1 MKYLITGGAGF
12 IGSALIRK
20 LILNKKNTILNYDN
34 LTYSSN
40 LNNLK
45 NVLENKRYF
54 FVKGDINDEKKLY
67 SALTDYKPDIIMN
80 LAAETHVDR
89 SITNSEKFIQTNICG
104 TYNLLNIAYK
114 YWLDLSSKKQNEFR
128 FHHISTDEVYGSLLK
143 NGKFS
148 ESNPYNPSSP
158 YSASKASSDH
168 LVNAWFKTYNLPVLI
183 TNCSNNYGPYQ
194 YPEKLIPKII
204 LNALNKKEI
213 PLYGNGDN
221 IRDWLFVDDHIE
233 ALMLVINKG
242 IPGETY
248 NIGGGCE
255 KKNIEVAYLICD
267 FIAEYLEPKG
277 EYFEYKSLI
286 KFVTDRPGHDFRYAI
301 DSSKI
306 YNNLGWQP
314 IESFDSGIKKTIE
327 WYLNNI
333 DFFK

>member
-1 MKYLITGGAGF
+1 MRYFVTGGAGF

-20 LILNKKNTILNYDN
+20 LILNNKNIILNYDN

-45 NVLENKRYF
+45 NTSKNKRYY
-54 FVKGDINDEKKLY
+54 FVKGDINDEEKLY
-67 SALTDYKPDIIMN
+67 SSLIDYKPDIIMN

-89 SITNSEKFIQTNICG
+89 SITNADKFIQTNICG
-104 TYNLLNIAYK
+104 TYNLLNMAYK
-114 YWLDLSSKKQNEFR
+114 YWLNLSLKKQREFR
-128 FHHISTDEVYGSLLK
+128 FHHISTDEVYGSLLQ

-148 ESNPYNPSSP
+148 ENDPYDPSSP

-204 LNALNKKEI
+204 LNAFNKENI
-213 PLYGNGDN
+213 PLYGNGN
-221 IRDWLFVDDHIE
+221 NVRDWLFVDDHVE
-233 ALMLVINKG
+233 ALLLVIKKG

-248 NIGGGCE
+248 NIGGNCE
-255 KKNIEVAYLICD
+255 KKNIEVANLICD
-267 FIAEYLEPKG
+267 LISQYMESMG
-277 EYFEYKSLI
+277 EFFDYKCLI
-286 KFVTDRPGHDFRYAI
+286 KFVDDRPGHDFRYAI

-306 YNNLGWQP
+306 FNNLGWQP
-314 IESFDSGIKKTIE
+314 IESFDSGIKKTID

-333 DFFK
+333 EFFN